1 VNFHPRNLKPRGLVL
16 SDNLSMKIRVALLS
30 LFLALCF
37 TLLGDDT
44 KTTIRVMIT
53 NQYDKPVENAEVIL
67 DFLGSRSIAK
77 AGMKKKVHW
86 EVHTN
91 QEGKAHFPPIPAGTI
106 QLQVNKLNYQT
117 YGKKVDV
124 AGAEQ
129 LVEIKLEPPQKQYST
144 HEPLK
149 PKDPEPPK

>member
-1 VNFHPRNLKPRGLVL
+1 
-16 SDNLSMKIRVALLS
+16 MIRAALLS

-37 TLLGDDT
+37 SLCAEDT

-67 DFLGSRSIAK
+67 DFLGSRQITK
-77 AGMKKKVHW
+77 GGMKKRVHW

-91 QEGKAHFPPIPAGTI
+91 QEGIAHFPPVPAGTV

-117 YGKKVDV
+117 YGKKVEV

-129 LVEIKLEPPQKQYST
+129 LVEIKLDPPQSQYST
-144 HEPLK
+144 HAPLK
-149 PKDPEPPK
+149 PKDPPPPQ

>member
-1 VNFHPRNLKPRGLVL
+1 LPVGRNRMRRQFVL
-16 SDNLSMKIRVALLS
+16 SDNLNMKIRVALLS
-30 LFLALCF
+30 LLLALCF
-37 TLLGDDT
+37 TLLGET
-44 KTTIRVMIT
+44 SKTTIKVSIT

-67 DFLGSRSIAK
+67 DFLGSRQITK
-77 AGMKKKVHW
+77 IGVKKKIHW

-91 QEGKAHFPPIPAGTI
+91 QEGVAHFPPVPSGTV
-106 QLQVNKLNYQT
+106 QLQVNKLHYQT
-117 YGKKVDV
+117 FGKRVDV

-129 LVEIKLEPPQKQYST
+129 LVEIKLDPPQKQYST

>member
-1 VNFHPRNLKPRGLVL
+1 
-16 SDNLSMKIRVALLS
+16 MKIRFALLA
-30 LFLALCF
+30 LLLALCL
-37 TLLGDDT
+37 TLLGDDN
-44 KTTIRVMIT
+44 KTTIKVMIT

-67 DFLGSRSIAK
+67 DFLGSRQIIK
-77 AGMKKKVHW
+77 GGYKKRVHW

-91 QEGKAHFPPIPAGTI
+91 QEGLAHFPPIPSGTI
-106 QLQVNKLNYQT
+106 QLQVNKLHYQT

-129 LVEIKLEPPQKQYST
+129 LVEIRLEPPQSQYST

-149 PKDPEPPK
+149 PKDPPPPK

>member
-1 VNFHPRNLKPRGLVL
+1 
-16 SDNLSMKIRVALLS
+16 MKIRAAFLS
-30 LFLALCF
+30 V
-37 TLLGDDT
+37 LLGACVTLWGEDT
-44 KTTIRVMIT
+44 KTTIKVMIT

-67 DFLGSRSIAK
+67 DFLGSRQITK
-77 AGMKKKVHW
+77 IGMKKKIHW
-86 EVHTN
+86 EVRTN
-91 QEGKAHFPPIPAGTI
+91 QEGTAHFPPVPSGTV
-106 QLQVNKLNYQT
+106 QLQVNKLHYQT
-117 YGKKVDV
+117 FGKKVDV

>member
-1 VNFHPRNLKPRGLVL
+1 
-16 SDNLSMKIRVALLS
+16 MKIRIALLS
-30 LFLALCF
+30 LLLTFCF
-37 TLLGDDT
+37 TLLGEDT
-44 KTTIRVMIT
+44 KTTIKVSIT

-67 DFLGSRSIAK
+67 DFLGSRQLMK
-77 AGMKKKVHW
+77 GGMKKHVHW

-91 QEGKAHFPPIPAGTI
+91 QEGVAHFPPVPEGVV

-117 YGKKVDV
+117 YGKKIEV

-144 HEPLK
+144 HAPLK
-149 PKDPEPPK
+149 PKDPPK